1 MKTEIKTLKLRSNHV
16 GRDFIVGDLHGHYDL
31 LKAKLSDVNFDESK
45 DRLFCTGDLIDRGP
59 KSEDCLEL
67 LYEPWF
73 YSAIGNHEVMMLTF
87 FGEYYSSIHDRRDFI
102 NNGGEWATTL
112 CSSLQSEYVRLIK
125 DKMYGIIQVGGSK
138 NGFFVTHSELVSCDS
153 FLDEFVW
160 NRNLLRRLHDL
171 SLVKSSENVDYNGTD
186 YDQNF
191 RITYVGHNSVKK
203 PQFINTDEV
212 TNHLMIDTHAY
223 RTGVLTLIEHETT
236 MKGLKCG
243 KY

>member
-1 MKTEIKTLKLRSNHV
+1 MKTEIKTLKLKGNHE
-16 GRDFIVGDLHGHYDL
+16 GRDFIVGDLHGNYVL
-31 LKAKLSDVNFDESK
+31 LQKELNRVKFNQES
-45 DRLFCTGDLIDRGP
+45 DRLFCTGDLIDRGSN
-59 KSEDCLEL
+59 SEECLHL

-73 YSAIGNHEVMMLTF
+73 YATIGNHELMMLTF

-138 NGFFVTHSELVSCDS
+138 NGFFVTHSELVSCYS

-160 NRNLLRRLHDL
+160 NRNLLRHLRDL

-191 RITYVGHNSVKK
+191 RITYVGTI
-203 PQFINTDEV
+203 Q
-212 TNHLMIDTHAY
+212 
-223 RTGVLTLIEHETT
+223 
-236 MKGLKCG
+236 
-243 KY
+243 